1 MLNVLLTFLII
12 LILFLSV
19 LWKSKKSEHGESFF
33 DKEYTNTLK
42 GLCSI
47 IVIFVHIPVDK
58 QNLLQDALGSFAYI
72 GVTGFFLISAYGM
85 QYGVEHK
92 ESYLKTF
99 PVNRLVSLLVPNFV
113 VNIAIVLVLCV
124 FGKSVGL
131 SQILGVN
138 DYIKIL
144 LEYCL
149 LFYIV
154 NLLSRKFNLRAVIGD
169 VILILWV
176 CLSSLYLYLSK
187 DGDVVSAQL
196 GWCYERL
203 GLVWGLVLIRHF
215 AGIKQWLMKKQ
226 PVKWVISLIAAAILG
241 VAYEINKEVWLWG
254 EYLLKIVLGLSIIIF
269 YFLTTVKIRLDN
281 PVTRFLGN
289 ISYETYLSHGM
300 VSSVVLLLFPDLMSG
315 LYVGAVVGGTLLFS
329 FLIHN
334 LDKFIIVHLKKLFR
348 C

>member
-1 MLNVLLTFLII
+1 
-12 LILFLSV
+12 
-19 LWKSKKSEHGESFF
+19 
-33 DKEYTNTLK
+33 
-42 GLCSI
+42 
-47 IVIFVHIPVDK
+47 
-58 QNLLQDALGSFAYI
+58 
-72 GVTGFFLISAYGM
+72 
-85 QYGVEHK
+85 
-92 ESYLKTF
+92 
-99 PVNRLVSLLVPNFV
+99 
-113 VNIAIVLVLCV
+113 
-124 FGKSVGL
+124 
-131 SQILGVN
+131 
-138 DYIKIL
+138 
-144 LEYCL
+144 
-149 LFYIV
+149 
-154 NLLSRKFNLRAVIGD
+154 
-169 VILILWV
+169 
-176 CLSSLYLYLSK
+176 
-187 DGDVVSAQL
+187 
-196 GWCYERL
+196 
-203 GLVWGLVLIRHF
+203 
-215 AGIKQWLMKKQ
+215 MKKQ